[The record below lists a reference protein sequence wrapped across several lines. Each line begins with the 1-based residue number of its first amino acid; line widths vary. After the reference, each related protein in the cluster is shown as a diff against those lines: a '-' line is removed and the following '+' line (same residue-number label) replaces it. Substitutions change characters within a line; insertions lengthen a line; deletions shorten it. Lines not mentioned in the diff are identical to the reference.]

1 MSVDAIAAH
10 QVVRPTTLV
19 YVVVRVLKLTIL
31 TRLIETPVARVTGTV
46 LPHHGTLAMTEAS
59 NPLSRVCSTRRISVF
74 GLVHDKFINL
84 AILNYSI
91 LLYGLLILFLGE
103 VLGWLFNLF
112 LSLLG

>member
-1 MSVDAIAAH
+1 
-10 QVVRPTTLV
+10 
-19 YVVVRVLKLTIL
+19 
-31 TRLIETPVARVTGTV
+31 
-46 LPHHGTLAMTEAS
+46 MTEAS
-59 NPLSRVCSTRRISVF
+59 NPLSRVCSTRCISVF

-84 AILNYSI
+84 AILNYFT